1 VHLATDSCVNCNILS
16 DKNLYFCKARIVKIP
31 GFHFKTTTVFRKIVK
46 LLVGFSFVGA
56 FCTLLTMFFNF
67 LFIKKLGISLYV
79 SYFVVY
85 ILTIFISYL
94 MNSRLVFKQGKSL
107 LNLVLYYGVYGSGM
121 VMGFFVLR
129 FYKSNL
135 PFQDHI
141 LTYLVIPVT
150 TLWNFVMSSMVFRAD
165 KFKGLWMRLTG
176 KPS

>member
-1 VHLATDSCVNCNILS
+1 MLKKL
-16 DKNLYFCKARIVKIP
+16 F
-31 GFHFKTTTVFRKIVK
+31 K

-56 FCTLLTMFFNF
+56 FCTLLTMLFNF
-67 LFIKKLGISLYV
+67 LLIKKMGVSLYF

-85 ILTIFISYL
+85 IVTIFISYL

-121 VMGFFVLR
+121 IMGFFVLR

-150 TLWNFVMSSMVFRAD
+150 TLWNFIMSSMVFRAE
-165 KFKGLWMRLTG
+165 KFKLLWLRFTG
-176 KPS
+176 KLS